1 MRLVVKIVVPVVV
14 LFAAMAA
21 IAAADPVPP
30 TTPFPDV
37 PANATVCLDQKDN
50 IERQQINYTYAKA
63 AYDRANKGVNAG
75 AAAQAQLRT
84 AERALHLVEIAL
96 NQANYDE
103 AACRNDLG
111 NAANKVCI
119 ALALQYNR
127 LVDEAPIRA
136 ALEALAKADY
146 DAAVAAQA
154 GGAGDQDTVDLT
166 KRDWDLAKLDT
177 RQNTRWTGEARTK
190 ITGNPACQ
198 GFGFQRPQPAPPP
211 RPVPVSTTPPTDTV
225 TTGPPTMTSPTDT
238 GTTAPM
244 TVTSPTDTATT
255 APPTTT
261 LLPTS

>member
-1 MRLVVKIVVPVVV
+1 MKLIVKVGVPVVV
-14 LFAAMAA
+14 LFATMAAMAA
-21 IAAADPVPP
+21 AAPVPP

-50 IERQQINYTYAKA
+50 IARQQIMYTYAKA
-63 AYDRANKGVNAG
+63 AYDRSNKGNNAG
-75 AAAQAQLRT
+75 VGAQAELRA

-103 AACRNDLG
+103 AACRNDQG
-111 NAANKVCI
+111 NAANKACI

-127 LVDEAPIRA
+127 LIDEAPIRA

-146 DAAVAAQA
+146 DAAVANQA
-154 GGAGDQDTVDLT
+154 AGVGDQDTVDRT

-198 GFGFQRPQPAPPP
+198 GFSFDRPQPAPPP
-211 RPVPVSTTPPTDTV
+211 RPVPTSTTPPTETA
-225 TTGPPTMTSPTDT
+225 TTTPPTMTS
-238 GTTAPM
+238 
-244 TVTSPTDTATT
+244 
-255 APPTTT
+255 
-261 LLPTS
+261 LPTS